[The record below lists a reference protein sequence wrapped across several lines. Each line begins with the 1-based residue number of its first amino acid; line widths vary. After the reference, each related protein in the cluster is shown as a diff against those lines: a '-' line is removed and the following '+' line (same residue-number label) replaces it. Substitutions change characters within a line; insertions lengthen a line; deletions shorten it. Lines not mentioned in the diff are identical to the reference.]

1 MKMLSCFLVQGAA
14 TGGGVLS
21 LLAPCWRHDR
31 RASTACLSLM
41 FVSLGLSLEG
51 FLDFEFE
58 FGGDGL
64 QEVVQ

>member
-1 MKMLSCFLVQGAA
+1 
-14 TGGGVLS
+14 
-21 LLAPCWRHDR
+21 
-31 RASTACLSLM
+31 M